1 MNGFQFSTLFR
12 PWARQLTL
20 HRALFSKEFQN
31 LYCSKKILAEPS
43 FLRQDLV
50 WKVRHPD
57 KKHREYFLGGGWFT
71 WNIVNEV
78 YILIKGKKSINAE
91 KNENFEL
98 THCRLPS
105 GYKTQTENLK
115 SFFVWYVKTCHRT
128 THRASR
134 NRFAAISFHNYL
146 HYFGIFLAH
155 FSMKIDR
162 NIISSLH
169 IVFSLCARV
178 GWCDVCTDFTNV
190 IKVDENVDVNEMS
203 LLNK

>member
-1 MNGFQFSTLFR
+1 MQELF
-12 PWARQLTL
+12 
-20 HRALFSKEFQN
+20 F
-31 LYCSKKILAEPS
+31 
-43 FLRQDLV
+43 
-50 WKVRHPD
+50 
-57 KKHREYFLGGGWFT
+57 GGGWFT
-71 WNIVNEV
+71 WNIVNDV

-98 THCRLPS
+98 THCRLQS

-134 NRFAAISFHNYL
+134 NRFAAISFHDYL
-146 HYFGIFLAH
+146 HYFGIFLVH

-169 IVFSLCARV
+169 IVFSLCYWIYNMRKIWETINSFPRGPYYYLFKRYVFILLTKMRTETKTVPSTWYLIFATLVDHIILTYLRKS
-178 GWCDVCTDFTNV
+178 FIPEKK
-190 IKVDENVDVNEMS
+190 IK
-203 LLNK
+203 